1 MIVVLQNSLH
11 ELKFL
16 SSFFNSLT
24 ISRKN
29 LVSIFAYNDFNTF
42 MVLSN
47 IFVLQDR
54 VFSTVCAD

>member
-11 ELKFL
+11 ELKSL
-16 SSFFNSLT
+16 SSFFNSLS
-24 ISRKN
+24 ISREN

-42 MVLSN
+42 MVLNN

-54 VFSTVCAD
+54 VFSIVCAD